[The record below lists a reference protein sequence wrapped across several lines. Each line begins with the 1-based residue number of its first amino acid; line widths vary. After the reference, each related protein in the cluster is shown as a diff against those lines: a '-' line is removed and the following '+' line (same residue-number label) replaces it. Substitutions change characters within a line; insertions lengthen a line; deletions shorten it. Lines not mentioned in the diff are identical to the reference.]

1 MEWTVLIALF
11 FGGLLAGGEL
21 VVRFGVRGPLARL
34 DPHSHIEMRQGLI
47 RTLRVLVPI
56 LFALALLSNIAAAVA
71 AATPLR
77 IGVVVLLLGFISVTL
92 AGTVP
97 INQAVSSWNPAAPPS
112 GWKNT
117 IRRWE
122 RLDDWRTLLA
132 TSAFALALSGAAVIR

>member
-1 MEWTVLIALF
+1 MAWTVLIALF

-47 RTLRVLVPI
+47 RTLRVLVPT
-56 LFALALLSNIAAAVA
+56 LFALAFLSNVA
-71 AATPLR
+71 AAIAATTPLR

-97 INQAVSSWNPAAPPS
+97 INPQSAVGTLPPLHQDGKTRS
-112 GWKNT
+112 VDGNGST
-117 IRRWE
+117 I
-122 RLDDWRTLLA
+122 
-132 TSAFALALSGAAVIR
+132 GGPY